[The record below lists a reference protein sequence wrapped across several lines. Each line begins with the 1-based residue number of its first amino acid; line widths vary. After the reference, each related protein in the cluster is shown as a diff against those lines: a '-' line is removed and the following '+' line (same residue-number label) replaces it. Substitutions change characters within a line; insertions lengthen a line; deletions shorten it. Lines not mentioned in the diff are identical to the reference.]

1 MQSQQTLQK
10 REKSNPIFAEP
21 DKVFDQV
28 REFSESIAT
37 RAYEFFD
44 GRGREFGHDLEDWL
58 QAEEQL
64 MRRVPVE
71 VRENATQITVR
82 AEVPGFT
89 VSDIQV
95 TVEPWNLAISGK
107 AEEQRQEKDEWT
119 VYADCASRR
128 FYRSLDLPA
137 EVDPARA
144 TAILKDGILEIDLTK
159 AGASQAAKAQVKT
172 A

>member
-10 REKSNPIFAEP
+10 HEKSNSIFAES
-21 DKVFDQV
+21 DKLFDQR
-28 REFSESIAT
+28 RELSENIAK

-44 GRGREFGHDLEDWL
+44 GRGRQFGQDLDDWL
-58 QAEEQL
+58 RAEEEV

-71 VRENATQITVR
+71 VRENATQITVC

-95 TVEPWNLAISGK
+95 RVEPWNLAISGK

-119 VYADCASRR
+119 VYAECSSRR
-128 FYRSLDLPA
+128 FYRSLELPA

-159 AGASQAAKAQVKT
+159 AAASQAARAHVKT